1 VSAGVRHAIAATQD
15 RYYLQRAKDS
25 KVIPRRAKSL
35 GLSVDCEGKIFFATL
50 GNYGTGISLSDF
62 YLK

>member
-1 VSAGVRHAIAATQD
+1 
-15 RYYLQRAKDS
+15 
-25 KVIPRRAKSL
+25 VIPRRAKSL